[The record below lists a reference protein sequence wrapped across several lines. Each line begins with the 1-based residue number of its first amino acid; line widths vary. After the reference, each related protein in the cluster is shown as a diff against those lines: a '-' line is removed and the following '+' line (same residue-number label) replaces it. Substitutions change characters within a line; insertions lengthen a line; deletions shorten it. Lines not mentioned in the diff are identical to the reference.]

1 MKSNKPQVN
10 CAAAPEIGQTV
21 YRKNPYSWTHSKV
34 SVAQSKNA
42 AATVMTY
49 RNNPYDNTNSKVVLV
64 QPTSNADTGPTA
76 LIFDVT
82 NSTIPLLEGL
92 VPYAAESEP
101 AAPFDGP
108 TETSQPCCSCD
119 RTGHLQLFKVSVAQ
133 PTSDAGTAPMTLTF
147 VLTNCTIVLS
157 EGLVLYAA
165 KSEPAAPYDGPT
177 ETIVVGCVPH
187 WMKAALV
194 RWMVQHVTG
203 VAPISLRDGRSGSD
217 RRPSGLFFLKVRR
230 DDVDHILSRSGRALC
245 LQSALW
251 APQDGMY
258 DVEKVA
264 AELKAHGHVRTMAL
278 KFEKMKA
285 NAL

>member
-1 MKSNKPQVN
+1 MNTNEPQVYR
-10 CAAAPEIGQTV
+10 AAAPEIGQTV
-21 YRKNPYSWTHSKV
+21 YRNNPYSWTHSQV

-49 RNNPYDNTNSKVVLV
+49 RHNPYDNTNSKVFL
-64 QPTSNADTGPTA
+64 
-76 LIFDVT
+76 
-82 NSTIPLLEGL
+82 
-92 VPYAAESEP
+92 
-101 AAPFDGP
+101 
-108 TETSQPCCSCD
+108 
-119 RTGHLQLFKVSVAQ
+119 AQ
-133 PTSDAGTAPMTLTF
+133 PTSDADTGPMALTF
-147 VLTNCTIVLS
+147 DVTNSTIVLS

-187 WMKAALV
+187 GMKAARV
-194 RWMVQHVTG
+194 RWVVQRVTG
-203 VAPISLRDGRSGSD
+203 VAPISIREGRSGSD
-217 RRPSGLFFLKVRR
+217 RRPSGLFFMKVRQ
-230 DDVDHILSRSGRALC
+230 DDVDHILSRSGCALC

-264 AELKAHGHVRTMAL
+264 TELKAHGHVRTMAL